1 MKIDKKDIIAH
12 MVALVVGIIIGLW
25 VSHCTRG
32 QVEPGK
38 VERDTVTVHD
48 TVPDVA
54 PTPKDSV
61 RTKWLTR
68 WLPAKHDTIT
78 QWMTLTKHDSVAVQ
92 VPITSKH
99 YGNETYDAWVSGF
112 EPNLDSIFV
121 YQKTEYITTTITKMK
136 PPNKWEMDLLGGID
150 YNTAQNRYTPF
161 AGGELIYKPSRWQFG
176 ARAVVSKTSNTGK
189 VEPTVEG
196 VVKYRLF

>member
-1 MKIDKKDIIAH
+1 MIDKKKIIAH
-12 MVALVVGIIIGLW
+12 LVAIVIGVILGLL

-32 QVEPGK
+32 KVEPVK

-78 QWMTLTKHDSVAVQ
+78 QWKTLTKHDSVAVQ

-99 YGNETYDAWVSGF
+99 YGNEQYDAYISGF
-112 EPNLDSIFV
+112 EPNLDSIFI

-136 PPNKWEMDLLGGID
+136 PPNKWEMDLVGGID

-161 AGGELIYKPSRWQFG
+161 AGGELLYKPSRWQVG
-176 ARAVVSKTSNTGK
+176 IRGGVAKNDK
-189 VEPTVEG
+189 VEPFVGG